1 MSQDLK
7 PEDCALIGRVMPW
20 NSSLTHFNDFR
31 CGHDDLAKLLDAARA
46 EGALYEPTD
55 AEIREGESLDSVSY
69 VIRKGETDQT
79 AFKRAAH
86 AEIARLRRTLIE
98 RAEGAPAAEGALLSE
113 HQARDHLRILLG
125 EMSVNCWAK
134 THGLTAQQ
142 VDSFLRGV
150 RPLEPKL
157 AGVLG
162 LVRTP
167 FYHRRIDL

>member
-1 MSQDLK
+1 MSLSDQNRATYEATLCEWIDPGAATCLLTMD
-7 PEDCALIGRVMPW
+7 ELNRLIEAV
-20 NSSLTHFNDFR
+20 
-31 CGHDDLAKLLDAARA
+31 RA
-46 EGALYEPTD
+46 EEQEAIGSEPVPKP
-55 AEIREGESLDSVSY
+55 L
-69 VIRKGETDQT
+69 Q
-79 AFKRAAH
+79 
-86 AEIARLRRTLIE
+86 
-98 RAEGAPAAEGALLSE
+98 AEGAPAAEGALLSE

-167 FYHRRIDL
+167 FYHRRIDHV